1 MGKNKCIIFVRV
13 STDRQA
19 TDEQTVRLRALAEA
33 DGFSV
38 EDQFLIDYK
47 ESGIRLKEEERL
59 GLTEMKEL
67 ITGNPDITSVY
78 AFEISRIARTKKV
91 LFSIEEFLVSRKIQL
106 IIAEPAIRLLNPDG
120 SINDAADFSFT
131 LFAQYAESEMRLR
144 KERFKNGAERA
155 KKMGHWHGG
164 RCLFG
169 FRIEDKRMVPDEENA
184 FIVRRIF
191 EMYAGGESQSYIAQY
206 LHEFGLKTKGYNLFK
221 LLNNPKYV
229 ELVGQEL
236 FDSVQTLKATK
247 KSVNR
252 KFRLYAP
259 GEQLI
264 RCPKCGRHY
273 VHITNCYI
281 CLGRIKPQNDCDE
294 GFSIRD
300 TYMDAFLLISA
311 KYTYAARL
319 HAEKKDD
326 EERFRQILD
335 EIPRKIEAQNLI
347 RRKMENKKKHF
358 IELYSEEIIDRTE
371 FDKRL
376 REIEK
381 QIGKSDEFCSELIR
395 QQTAIKTSLDDI
407 LSGKSVVDASLASL
421 KDASRRDFFELIHKE
436 VQEVRPYREGKYKV
450 FEVKMKAGFSNF
462 FRTSG
467 QGLGFRAEMKV
478 SELLWE
484 DITDLS
490 FLD

>member
-1 MGKNKCIIFVRV
+1 MQKGKCIIFVRV
-13 STDRQA
+13 STDRQSY
-19 TDEQTVRLRALAEA
+19 DEQTIRLRKLAES
-33 DGFSV
+33 DGFLP
-38 EDQFLIDYK
+38 DNQLLIEYK

-59 GLTEMKEL
+59 GLNEMKEL
-67 ITGNPDITSVY
+67 ILTDPEIKTVY

-91 LFSIEEFLVSRKIQL
+91 LFSIEEFLVERRIQL
-106 IIAEPAIRLLNPDG
+106 IVAEPFIRLLNDDG
-120 SINDAADFSFT
+120 TINDAAEFAFT
-131 LFAQYAESEMRLR
+131 MFAQFAESEMRLK

-155 KKMGHWHGG
+155 KKLGHWHGG

-191 EMYAGGESQSYIAQY
+191 EMYAEGQSQSYIAQY
-206 LHEFGLKTKGYNLFK
+206 LHEFGLKVKGYNLFK

-229 ELVGQEL
+229 ELVGQDL
-236 FDSVQTLKATK
+236 FDAVQALKSTR

-264 RCPKCGRHY
+264 KCPKCGRHY
-273 VHITNCYI
+273 IHITNCYI

-300 TYMDAFLLISA
+300 TYMDAFLFMSA

-319 HAEKKDD
+319 HAERKDD

-347 RRKMENKKKHF
+347 RRKLENKKKHY
-358 IELYSEEIIDRTE
+358 IELYTDEMIERSEFDRRVREIDR
-371 FDKRL
+371 
-376 REIEK
+376 
-381 QIGKSDEFCSELIR
+381 QIAKSDELCSELIR

-407 LSGKSVVDASLASL
+407 MSGKSVIDASLNSL
-421 KDASRRDFFELIHKE
+421 KDASRRDIFEMIHKE
-436 VQEVRPYREGKYKV
+436 VQEVRPYREGKYKM

-478 SELLWE
+478 SDLLWE

-490 FLD
+490 FLE